1 MLIKNV
7 SALLGDDLNF
17 ISNTTVQIQN
27 NKFKR
32 IQSKLKPNIKEE
44 SIDCEGLLLI
54 PGFINAHTHIGDSI
68 GKDVTLNSSVD
79 ERIHPVF
86 GAKSKILKNTS
97 QENLANFMKNSCHSM
112 IRKGITTFVDFRE
125 GGLEGVILLKKVLS
139 EIPMRSIVLGR
150 VEFYQDTAEIK
161 KNIRFPR
168 GKINEL
174 IELVKKCDGIGV
186 SGANENSTS
195 VLNYYSKTTKIRAIH
210 SAETKKSVSKS
221 KKITGTS
228 ETVRALSLKP
238 HFLIHM
244 THASK
249 SDLHSTAKKTRGI
262 VICPRAN
269 SSLAE
274 GIPDIELMQ
283 KSGCMLALGTDNVMI
298 NSPDM
303 FREMDFLWKVT
314 MGLHKK
320 RIDPKEIL
328 KMATVNGGKI
338 LKKNI
343 GVIGHGKI
351 ADCIF
356 LDKHALDLEPMHD
369 PHASIVHRASES
381 AVKAVMVGGKI
392 IHGKL

>member
-17 ISNTTVQIQN
+17 ISNITIQIQN

-79 ERIHPVF
+79 KRIHPVF

-125 GGLEGVILLKKVLS
+125 GGLEGVILLKKASS
-139 EIPMRSIVLGR
+139 EIPIRSIILGR
-150 VEFYQDTAEIK
+150 VEFYQDAGEIK

-168 GKINEL
+168 EKINEL

-210 SAETKKSVSKS
+210 SSETKKSVSKS
-221 KKITGTS
+221 KKTTGTS
-228 ETVRALSLKP
+228 ETIRALSLKP

-249 SDLHSTAKKTRGI
+249 SDLHYAARKTRGI
-262 VICPRAN
+262 IICPRAN

-381 AVKAVMVGGKI
+381 AIKAVMVGGKI

>member
-32 IQSKLKPNIKEE
+32 IQPKLKPNIKEE

-210 SAETKKSVSKS
+210 SSETKKSVSKS
-221 KKITGTS
+221 KKITGIS

-262 VICPRAN
+262 IICPRAN

-343 GVIGHGKI
+343 GVIGQGKI

-381 AVKAVMVGGKI
+381 AIKAVMVGGKI
-392 IHGKL
+392 IYGKL

>member
-1 MLIKNV
+1 MLIKNI
-7 SALLGDDLNF
+7 SALLGPELNF
-17 ISNTTVQIQN
+17 VLNTNIQIQN
-27 NKFKR
+27 NLFKR
-32 IQSKLKPNIKEE
+32 IQPKINPSGKED

-79 ERIHPVF
+79 KRIHPVF

-97 QENLANFMKNSCHSM
+97 QDNLANFMKNSCHSM

-125 GGLEGVILLKKVLS
+125 GGIDGVILLKKVLS
-139 EIPMRSIVLGR
+139 DIPLRSIILGR
-150 VEFYQDTAEIK
+150 MEFYQEPTEIR
-161 KNIRFPR
+161 KNLPFPR
-168 GKINEL
+168 GKIHDLTEL
-174 IELVKKCDGIGV
+174 LKKCDGVGI

-195 VLNYYSKTTKIRAIH
+195 ILNYYSKTTKLRAIH
-210 SAETKKSVSKS
+210 SSETKQSISKS
-221 KKITGTS
+221 KKTTGKS
-228 ETVRALSLKP
+228 ETIRALSLKP

-249 SDLHSTAKKTRGI
+249 SDLHLAAKKTRGI

-283 KSGCMLALGTDNVMI
+283 KAGCMMALGTDNIMI

-303 FREMDFLWKVT
+303 FREMDSLWKVT

-338 LKKNI
+338 LKKDI

-369 PHASIVHRASES
+369 PYASIVHRASES
-381 AVKAVMVGGKI
+381 AIKAVMIGGKI
-392 IHGKL
+392 IHGKI

>member
-32 IQSKLKPNIKEE
+32 IQPKLKPNIKEE

-210 SAETKKSVSKS
+210 SSETKKSVSKS
-221 KKITGTS
+221 KKITGIS

-343 GVIGHGKI
+343 GVIGQGKI

-392 IHGKL
+392 IYGKL

>member
-139 EIPMRSIVLGR
+139 EIPIRSIVLGR

-210 SAETKKSVSKS
+210 SAETQKSVSKS

-343 GVIGHGKI
+343 GVIGNGKI

-381 AVKAVMVGGKI
+381 AIKAVMVGGKI